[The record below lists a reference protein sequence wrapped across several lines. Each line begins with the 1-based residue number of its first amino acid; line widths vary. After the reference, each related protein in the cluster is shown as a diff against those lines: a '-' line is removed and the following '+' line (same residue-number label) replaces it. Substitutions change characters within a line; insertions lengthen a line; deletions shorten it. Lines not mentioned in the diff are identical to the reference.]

1 MASLAD
7 EYHYGIDM
15 NFIHWTYSA
24 ILQMVS
30 LCGVCVVF
38 TVVRGCAHGTPL
50 EWKRICIYT

>member
-30 LCGVCVVF
+30 LCGVYCGQRLRPRY
-38 TVVRGCAHGTPL
+38 TLGMEAHL
-50 EWKRICIYT
+50 HIYMMG